1 VSFPTIDDALSCL
14 CQVRSVADVNRL
26 KTYFKDSFKRMKGGK
41 IMGSGEIPMEVQ
53 KSIGD
58 VTCAIS
64 FEIV

>member
-1 VSFPTIDDALSCL
+1 
-14 CQVRSVADVNRL
+14 
-26 KTYFKDSFKRMKGGK
+26 MKGGK